1 MAARSLRDDLD
12 LERIEAQQL
21 GILDQVV
28 GVTVVAIVVDDAPDV
43 VEQRRMFEQFA
54 RLRSGLE
61 RRRGRVEN
69 LER

>member
-1 MAARSLRDDLD
+1 MTTSSLRDDLD

-43 VEQRRMFEQFA
+43 VE
-54 RLRSGLE
+54 
-61 RRRGRVEN
+61 
-69 LER
+69 